1 MIWSEKMIG
10 STPIQ
15 SEAAVRDVIRQVLAE
30 MFGLTVAEVGDA
42 FSMADELAWDSLRH
56 LTVIVTLE
64 DQFGVNYT
72 SQEIPQMTNLSELT
86 RVTTD
91 HLG

>member
-1 MIWSEKMIG
+1 MIG
-10 STPIQ
+10 NTPIQ

-42 FSMADELAWDSLRH
+42 FSTADVPAWDSLRH

-64 DQFGVNYT
+64 DQFGVSYT
-72 SQEIPQMTNLSELT
+72 SQEIPRMTSLSELT
-86 RVTTD
+86 RVTTH
-91 HLG
+91 HLGLLPEG